1 MSDSS
6 AYLAYLDIYGIHVD
20 DLSRLRV
27 LDEAGIRRPLIPLK
41 VYAATPRQAAAAS

>member
-27 LDEAGIRRPLIPLK
+27 LDEAAGNHAHDLRLK
-41 VYAATPRQAAAAS
+41 KNQL